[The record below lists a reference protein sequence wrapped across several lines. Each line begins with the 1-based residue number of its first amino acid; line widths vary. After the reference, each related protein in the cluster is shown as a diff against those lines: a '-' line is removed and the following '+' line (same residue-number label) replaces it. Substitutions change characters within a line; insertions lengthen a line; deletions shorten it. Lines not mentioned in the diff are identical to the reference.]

1 MTVDLR
7 VFQRL
12 LPLLFAMCATH
23 AASAS
28 ESLRTDG
35 IYRSEV
41 QTNADG
47 VDYISLLRFAADGR
61 VFLSHVSMPARQ
73 ERVCEWFKPELEAP
87 HWSKGASYRLEAQR
101 LSFRTDSPNAATLF
115 DGLVDSG
122 VLMMQL
128 RVPTK
133 LDLTYSLTFRFAPCP

>member
-7 VFQRL
+7 TFQRL
-12 LPLLFAMCATH
+12 LPWLFAMCAAH
-23 AASAS
+23 AASAA

-47 VDYISLLRFAADGR
+47 VDYVSLLRFTPDGR

-87 HWSKGASYRLEAQR
+87 HWSKGASYRLDAHR
-101 LSFRTDSPNAATLF
+101 LGFRTDSPSTTTLF
-115 DGLVDSG
+115 EGLVESD
-122 VLMMQL
+122 VLKMQL

-133 LDLTYSLTFRFAPCP
+133 QDLTYSLTFRFAPCP